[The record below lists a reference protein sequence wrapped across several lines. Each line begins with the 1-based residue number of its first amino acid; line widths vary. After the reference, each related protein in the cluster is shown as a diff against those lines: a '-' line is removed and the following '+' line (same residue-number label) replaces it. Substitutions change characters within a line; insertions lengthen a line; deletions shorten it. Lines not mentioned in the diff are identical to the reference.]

1 MSSLTPSKL
10 TAQQTADRDPQAQRA
25 RKKAARIAKWGGD
38 DAYSWALFIGGRQAY
53 NGMSRSEASWRR
65 DRYVSTGEL

>member
-1 MSSLTPSKL
+1 MSSLVAPAVSASKSTPSPEQK
-10 TAQQTADRDPQAQRA
+10 A

-38 DAYSWALFIGGRQAY
+38 DAYSWALFIHGRQAY
-53 NGMSRSEASWRR
+53 NGMSRSEAAWRR